1 MIQSRKNL
9 DILLID
15 EVDVFFSEE
24 FFGEVVRPAIV
35 IKLEE
40 AKNIIQFIA
49 NNIYA
54 DTEVLMAE
62 I

>member
-15 EVDVFFSEE
+15 EVDVFFSED
-24 FFGEVVRPAIV
+24 FFGELVRPAIV

-40 AKNIIQFIA
+40 VKNII
-49 NNIYA
+49 
-54 DTEVLMAE
+54 
-62 I
+62 